1 MDTSGE
7 VADLFVKEGIQITE
21 ATAKLAGL
29 GAKNLAA
36 IIVALLKDNN
46 KLQGKTNMKQLLK
59 SEKPLCIVTLR
70 KSDLSKFNNEAK
82 KYGVLYSAVTDST
95 AKSEYCDVIAKQ
107 EDISKLNYI
116 IEKLGIAVPK
126 QQGEKSEETENQQP
140 KPEKSAES
148 KKKDDDKTPKK
159 AQPRINENQ
168 RGRQSKIYGDTAVSV
183 RTTKPSVKA
192 RINNIRSKS
201 KSVEGKPRQKG
212 ISR

>member
-82 KYGVLYSAVTDST
+82 KYGVLYSAVTDNTSKT
-95 AKSEYCDVIAKQ
+95 EYCDVIAKQ

-116 IEKLGIAVPK
+116 IEKLGIVVPK
-126 QQGEKSEETENQQP
+126 SAQE
-140 KPEKSAES
+140 KPEQEKTEEKTAPKQESGKSA
-148 KKKDDDKTPKK
+148 DNKTPKK
-159 AQPRINENQ
+159 ERPRINENQ
-168 RGRQSKIYGDTAVSV
+168 RGKQSTIYGDTAAAV
-183 RTTKPSVKA
+183 RNTKPSVKA
-192 RINNIRSKS
+192 KINKIRSKS
-201 KSVEGKPRQKG
+201 KSGSVKPKQKG